1 MRLNNTLYL
10 FTEQFPFG
18 LNSEK
23 AFLSNEIKYL
33 KNKFENII
41 IIPRVINH
49 EQTTIGEFQI
59 DITLSQ
65 KLNSKNKILLI
76 IASLSSSYLYKE
88 LISKNIIFW
97 NFDRLKK
104 LIYFTARTHQVNNW
118 VKKKIKNNSKE
129 NCIFYTYWTNDITLG
144 LVKPAKDNEIKLF
157 SRAHGHD
164 LYEDFY
170 DYLPCYKRIVS
181 GVHKLF
187 PVSKIGYNYLI
198 NKYPK
203 HKNKI
208 TLSYL
213 GVKVAPVSCSYS
225 KDDHI
230 RIVSCSYIIP
240 LKRINLIISGIQ
252 EFIKLYDKKII
263 WTHFGDGEL
272 YDDIKNQAKKVNDE
286 RFKYVLKGFIDN
298 NDLLKYYQLNPVDLF
313 ITTSESEGV
322 PISLLEAQ
330 AHGIPVIGTNVGG
343 IPEIINEKVG
353 ILLST
358 NPKTVEIADAINYIS
373 SDKDRFDRMKKNSF
387 SNWEENFNA
396 DKNFDF
402 FTTELLSLFKENF
415 YDKKTDHKKINS
427 GDHSIN

>member
-118 VKKKIKNNSKE
+118 VKKEITKKSIKNLL
-129 NCIFYTYWTNDITLG
+129 FYTYWANDITLG
-144 LVKPAKDNEIKLF
+144 LVKTAKNCEIKLN

-170 DYLPCYKRIVS
+170 DYLPCYKYIVS
-181 GVHKLF
+181 GVNKLF
-187 PVSKIGYNYLI
+187 PVSEIGYNYLI
-198 NKYPK
+198 NKYPEYK
-203 HKNKI
+203 SSI
-208 TLSYL
+208 FLSYL
-213 GVKVAPVSCSYS
+213 GVKKAPSYS
-225 KDDHI
+225 AYSQDGII
-230 RIVSCSYIIP
+230 RIVSCSYMIP
-240 LKRINLIISGIQ
+240 LKRIDLIINGLT
-252 EFIKLYDKKII
+252 EFIKQYDREVI
-263 WTHFGDGEL
+263 WTHFGEGEL
-272 YDDIKNQAKKVNDE
+272 YSDINNQAKQILDV
-286 RFKYVLKGFIDN
+286 RFKYILKGFVDN
-298 NDLLKYYQLNPVDLF
+298 NVLLKYYQENPVDLF

-330 AHGIPVIGTNVGG
+330 TYGIPVIGTNIGG
-343 IPEIINEKVG
+343 IPEIINNEVG
-353 ILLST
+353 VLLSST
-358 NPKTVEIADAINYIS
+358 PSSIEIATAINNIVS
-373 SDKDRFDRMKKNSF
+373 ATDRHKQIRTNSV
-387 SNWEENFNA
+387 SNWANH
-396 DKNFDF
+396 FD
-402 FTTELLSLFKENF
+402 E
-415 YDKKTDHKKINS
+415 
-427 GDHSIN
+427 SINYPEFASNISN